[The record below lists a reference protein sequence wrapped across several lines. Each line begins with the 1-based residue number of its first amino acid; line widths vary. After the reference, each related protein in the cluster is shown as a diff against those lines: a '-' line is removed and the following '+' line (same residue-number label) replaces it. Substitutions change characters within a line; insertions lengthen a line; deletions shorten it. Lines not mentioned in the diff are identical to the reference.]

1 MASEKASPAA
11 LGAAGRGAL
20 QLAKRIALAGRA
32 LIRGR
37 LLAPPARRVWL
48 VDPQRAPDRKDGA
61 QKKAPSDREPPDALA
76 ELSRLSQLGRSLER
90 LLQRALLLKGPEAPR
105 RGLSTQPA
113 ALQRELA
120 ARAVQGPQR
129 SAPAFELRA
138 EARPASAGLAPPA
151 PGAVVAPLPQP
162 RPGATPRTP
171 EAAAARRETPALVAF
186 RLPRAR
192 STVARDPESRVI
204 RHDVRFMPFP
214 ATPRSPDHGIP
225 PSSPERV
232 APGARPAEA
241 YRSEPQREPPGE
253 ALSARFSLPERLHA
267 AGFGWLEDT
276 ARRVRLHTDAGADRR
291 AQSLRADAVTLGHDI
306 YFRYDKFDPGSP
318 RGMSLIAHELVHVAQ
333 QGDVMPPG
341 PLVAQRLEAD
351 AVRTEH
357 RVYRLLAAPPAAPA
371 LPGPPRALP
380 AREWSVPQA
389 RQAPAS
395 RAPAPAAPAPLPA
408 AEDRAAPAAADA
420 GNDPHAIAAQVYHL
434 LHRRLRIDRER
445 LGLGRL

>member
-1 MASEKASPAA
+1 MDSEKASPAS
-11 LGAAGRGAL
+11 LGAAGRSAL

-113 ALQRELA
+113 ALSHRELA
-120 ARAVQGPQR
+120 APAAQDPQ
-129 SAPAFELRA
+129 SPAPAFPLRA
-138 EARPASAGLAPPA
+138 EARPAAASVVTSVRNVFTAAPPS
-151 PGAVVAPLPQP
+151 
-162 RPGATPRTP
+162 RPGATPRIADAP
-171 EAAAARRETPALVAF
+171 AARREAPALAAF
-186 RLPRAR
+186 RIPRPGK
-192 STVARDPESRVI
+192 TVARDAPGAVVRAL
-204 RHDVRFMPFP
+204 RHDVRSTLFF
-214 ATPRSPDHGIP
+214 ATPRAPAHPGAA
-225 PSSPERV
+225 SSRERV
-232 APGARPAEA
+232 ATGAQP
-241 YRSEPQREPPGE
+241 REPGRDEPRGE
-253 ALSARFSLPERLHA
+253 ALPARLSLPESLRE
-267 AGFGWLEDT
+267 AGFAWLEQT
-276 ARRVRLHTDAGADRR
+276 AQRVRLHTDADADRR
-291 AQSLRADAVTLGHDI
+291 ARGLRADAVTLGHDI

-318 RGMSLIAHELVHVAQ
+318 RGMSLLAHELVHVAQ
-333 QGDVMPPG
+333 QGDAPRPG

-357 RVYRLLAAPPAAPA
+357 RVYRLLAATPAVSGPQPA
-371 LPGPPRALP
+371 LAP

-389 RQAPAS
+389 RPAPAS